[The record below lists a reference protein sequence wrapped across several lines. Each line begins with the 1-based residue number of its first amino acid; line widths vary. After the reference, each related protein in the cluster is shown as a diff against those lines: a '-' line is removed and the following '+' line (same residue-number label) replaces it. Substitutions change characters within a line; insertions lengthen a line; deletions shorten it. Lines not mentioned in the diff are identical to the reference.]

1 MRRRDSLFL
10 LTAVLM
16 VGCDPRLDGSSPP
29 PGSTDITSVEWG
41 REFELTDHQGR
52 TRRLADFDDRV
63 VLLFFGFANCP
74 DVCPT
79 TLVDLAQVLGK
90 LGTDSE
96 RVQVLFVTVDP
107 ERDTPQRLADYVT
120 KFHPDFLGLYTDPSR
135 TASLAK
141 EFKFHH
147 AAHAADGA
155 GDYAVEH
162 GSYTYAYGP
171 RRQADEPR
179 QRLLISF
186 GQPVDAVVADVRWL
200 LR

>member
-1 MRRRDSLFL
+1 MRRRDSLLL
-10 LTAVLM
+10 LTAVLT
-16 VGCDPRLDGSSPP
+16 VGCDPRLDRTSPP

-41 REFELTDHQGR
+41 RDFELTDHRGR
-52 TRRLADFDDRV
+52 TRRLADFDDKV
-63 VLLFFGFANCP
+63 VLLFFGFTNCH

-79 TLVDLAQVLGK
+79 TLVDLAQVLAK
-90 LGTDSE
+90 LGADSA

-107 ERDTPQRLADYVT
+107 ERDTPQRLAEYVT
-120 KFHPDFLGLYTDPSR
+120 KFDPAFLGLYTDPSR
-135 TASLAK
+135 TAALAK

-147 AAHAADGA
+147 AAHTPDRG
-155 GDYAVEH
+155 GYAVEH